1 MRGAR
6 RRVALLGAVLA
17 LTILGSAC
25 SSGGGGSSG
34 GSPSSGSGAATLTA
48 KDFAFEPTTFNFSV
62 GSVQITIT
70 NNGPSKHNFSL
81 DDGSVSQDLQPGTTQ
96 TVTVNLTA
104 TVGFHCKYHPTT
116 MKGTIQVA

>member
-1 MRGAR
+1 MIVGIPKETKRDEY
-6 RRVALLGAVLA
+6 RVA
-17 LTILGSAC
+17 
-25 SSGGGGSSG
+25 
-34 GSPSSGSGAATLTA
+34 
-48 KDFAFEPTTFNFSV
+48 

>member
-1 MRGAR
+1 MHGAR
-6 RRVALLGAVLA
+6 RRAALLGAVLA
-17 LTILGSAC
+17 VTMLGSAC
-25 SSGGGGSSG
+25 SGGGGSSG

-48 KDFAFEPTTFNFSV
+48 KDFAFEPTTLNLPA
-62 GSVQITIT
+62 GSVQISIT

-81 DDGSVSQDLQPGTTQ
+81 DDGSVSQDLQPGTTE

-116 MKGTIQVA
+116 MKGTLQVA

>member
-25 SSGGGGSSG
+25 SSSGGSSG

-48 KDFAFEPTTFNFSV
+48 KDFAFEPTTFNLSA

-81 DDGSVSQDLQPGTTQ
+81 DDGSASQDLQPGTTQ